1 MGKRIKRENDPLYL
15 YKFSIMIAI
24 ELLLAFSPLGY
35 IEMKPFTVTLMH
47 IPVIAG
53 AFFLGPFEGMVLGG
67 IFGLTSMW
75 KASILGVA
83 YTDHIFSPFISGT
96 PLSSTILSMGTRMA
110 FGFLSGILFEVVK
123 WNKYKKTAIAV
134 ITVISAYIH
143 SFLVYTVLYF
153 LFPNLGMTPLSTFT
167 ETFKLNNII
176 YVTTS
181 VGALLTI
188 YTISNSEK
196 IKEFQRQIRIVEMSE
211 RKEKNN
217 KILLVFTGIIIIVVM
232 SLSYHFF
239 TRMKMVLVESGVIL
253 SQSLL
258 KELLHIGMQFSI
270 SSISLIFLIMVVLIF
285 VRKYSKE
292 MEFRSELDIMTGIYN
307 KGTIITHIKEK
318 LKKSDDTY
326 SKAFIILDVD
336 YFKTINDSY
345 GHLFGDMVLIKVA
358 EILMNLFRKSGIV
371 GRFGGD
377 EFCILLYNAYYIEH
391 LEEYINK
398 LRQQINEIDIPDE
411 KGRKITCSIGIS
423 FCQGNRK
430 TFEKLCH
437 EADTALY
444 TVKSRGRDGYAFW
457 EDK

>member
-1 MGKRIKRENDPLYL
+1 MGKRIKREDDPLYL
-15 YKFSIMIAI
+15 YKFSVMVAI

-75 KASILGVA
+75 KVSILGVA
-83 YTDHIFSPFISGT
+83 YTDYIFSPFISGT
-96 PLSSTILSMGTRMA
+96 PVSSTILSMGTRMA
-110 FGFLSGILFEVVK
+110 FGFLSGILFEMIK
-123 WNKYKKTAIAV
+123 WNKYKKAAITV

-143 SFLVYTVLYF
+143 SFLVYTALYF

-181 VGALLTI
+181 VGVLLTI
-188 YTISNSEK
+188 YMISDSEK
-196 IKEFQRQIRIVEMSE
+196 IKGFQRQIRIVEMSQ

-217 KILLVFTGIIIIVVM
+217 KILLVFIGIIVILVM

-239 TRMKMVLVESGVIL
+239 TRMKMVLAESGVTL
-253 SQSLL
+253 SKSLL

-307 KGTIITHIKEK
+307 
-318 LKKSDDTY
+318 
-326 SKAFIILDVD
+326 
-336 YFKTINDSY
+336 
-345 GHLFGDMVLIKVA
+345 
-358 EILMNLFRKSGIV
+358 
-371 GRFGGD
+371 
-377 EFCILLYNAYYIEH
+377 
-391 LEEYINK
+391 NK
-398 LRQQINEIDIPDE
+398 CKQTN
-411 KGRKITCSIGIS
+411 
-423 FCQGNRK
+423 
-430 TFEKLCH
+430 
-437 EADTALY
+437 
-444 TVKSRGRDGYAFW
+444 
-457 EDK
+457 